1 MLATN
6 VDNIKFKKASI
17 QWTGQDNDGE
27 AGAHDVQEAERTE
40 FTQP

>member
-1 MLATN
+1 MLTILN
-6 VDNIKFKKASI
+6 LKKHQYSGP
-17 QWTGQDNDGE
+17 GQDNDGE